1 VLFVACGWYEVQET
15 AWNCGPCTAAQ
26 STLSHVANPSR
37 APSSQRRVSISLFYP
52 VLAVLDV
59 LSTVPVLAVLPVLRI
74 PPEAQRVEESTP
86 EPSAATANHKRGI
99 SDVTT
104 RSEREQQREQE
115 SPAARHGGRCVGA
128 SELEGLGVRGGEEAQ
143 GISKGRIPR
152 ARKIR
157 APRRPQRTNCSS
169 S

>member
-1 VLFVACGWYEVQET
+1 VELWPVYGGSIKTIARRQPFTRTKFTKESLYLT
-15 AWNCGPCTAAQ
+15 I
-26 STLSHVANPSR
+26 LSC
-37 APSSQRRVSISLFYP
+37 
-52 VLAVLDV
+52 VLDV

-157 APRRPQRTNCSS
+157 APRRPQGTNCSS